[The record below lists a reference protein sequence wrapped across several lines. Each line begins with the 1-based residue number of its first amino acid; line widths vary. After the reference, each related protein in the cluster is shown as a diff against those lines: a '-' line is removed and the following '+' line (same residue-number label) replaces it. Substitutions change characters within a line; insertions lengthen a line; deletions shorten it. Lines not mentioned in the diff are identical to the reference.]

1 MPAVHGLDL
10 TPRWR
15 WRHALRPQ
23 GSPSDTPPL
32 RGAPSLL
39 CQRRMLAHLAQ
50 QRMLRPGLTRL
61 ARLLDELVNK
71 LQTSRGGRATAVA
84 ES

>member
-10 TPRWR
+10 APRWR
-15 WRHALRPQ
+15 WRHALHLKGAPRIHPH
-23 GSPSDTPPL
+23 

-39 CQRRMLAHLAQ
+39 CQQRMLAHLAQ
-50 QRMLRPGLTRL
+50 QRVLRPRLTRL

-71 LQTSRGGRATAVA
+71 LQTSRAARATAVA